1 MRQILLPGDLRG
13 TGIFRLDQK
22 TAHYL
27 RDVRRMQS
35 GAVFPVVDE
44 KGNRFLA
51 TLRCL
56 KSGEAEVLL
65 EPKEAPQAEELEE
78 PCLLALVQALP
89 KGQKFDLIIRQAVEL
104 GTSLIVPLITRF
116 CVARESSDEAEAK
129 LERRKRIIRE
139 ALQQSGSSILTE
151 ITAAVMPDRL
161 EQVLS
166 AHGFSQR
173 ESTRIV
179 FHESAG
185 GTLPSLHEILADSPG
200 RVVVCI
206 GPEGGF
212 SSEDMEALGELGFVA
227 YHASGPIMRTETA
240 ALFALSSI
248 RTLMLERSTWKH

>member
-13 TGIFRLDQK
+13 SRAIRLDQK

-27 RDVRRMQS
+27 CDVRRMQS
-35 GAVFPVVDE
+35 GTVFPVVDE

-65 EPKEAPQAEELEE
+65 EAQKAPHTEKGET
-78 PCLLALVQALP
+78 PWLLALVQALP
-89 KGQKFDLIIRQAVEL
+89 KGQKFDLIIRQAAEL
-104 GTSLIVPLITRF
+104 GTSLIVPLMTRF
-116 CVARESSDEAEAK
+116 CIAREEPNEARAK

-139 ALQQSGSSILTE
+139 ALQQSGSSILTD
-151 ITAAVMPDRL
+151 ITEAVLLDRL

-166 AHGFSQR
+166 AHGFSR
-173 ESTRIV
+173 GETTRIV
-179 FHESAG
+179 FHESAD
-185 GTLPSLHEILADSPG
+185 GTLPSLHGILADSPG

-227 YHASGPIMRTETA
+227 YHAPGPIMRTETA
-240 ALFALSSI
+240 ALFALSAI